1 MGELNRMCFLP
12 TYERKV
18 SKALVDN
25 ENRFLGGLEL
35 IYGSWSYD
43 NPKFGWTLEGDQY
56 VVKVMADEPKDL
68 EAKLKEIG
76 RIKQEP

>member
-1 MGELNRMCFLP
+1 MGELNRQCFLP
-12 TYERKV
+12 T
-18 SKALVDN
+18 
-25 ENRFLGGLEL
+25 FLGGLEL

-43 NPKFGWTLEGDQY
+43 NPKYGWTIEGDHY

-76 RIKQEP
+76 RIKQAP

>member
-1 MGELNRMCFLP
+1 MGELNRMCFFP

>member
-43 NPKFGWTLEGDQY
+43 NPKSC
-56 VVKVMADEPKDL
+56 MADESKDL